1 MFKIFTVKERTSLQN
16 VILSL
21 EKQKSDLEWDLKKR
35 IEQLNQMIADDKER
49 RIRQEERD
57 KLQAERDNVK
67 SIKESLITSG
77 HIARQEMALH
87 QQAKNMEAALIQ
99 SEVER
104 SVAVAKL
111 EQYEKMDAKDLR
123 NKMTEF
129 LGDAIKGLSKEKV
142 IIKQEGII

>member
-57 KLQAERDNVK
+57 NVQ